1 MNLSEH
7 FTLAEMT
14 KSQTAERLGISN
26 DPDEE
31 ALVNLTLVCESILE
45 PVRKHFDIPFAP
57 SSAYRCPELNKEI
70 GSSDTSQ
77 HISGQAVDF
86 EVPGVPNMELAEWVM
101 ENIDY
106 DQLILEFYKE
116 GQPNSGWVHC
126 SYCTEGNRNDAKRF
140 DGTNWIALGDN

>member
-1 MNLSEH
+1 
-7 FTLAEMT
+7 MT

-26 DPDEE
+26 EPDEE
-31 ALVNLTLVCESILE
+31 ALDNLALVCENILE
-45 PVRKHFDIPFAP
+45 PVREHYGIPFSP
-57 SSAYRCPELNKEI
+57 SSAYRCPELNREI

-86 EVPGVPNMELAEWVM
+86 EVPGVPNMELAEWIM
-101 ENIDY
+101 DNLDY

-126 SYCTEGNRNDAKRF
+126 SFCHDENRKDAKRF
-140 DGTNWIALGDN
+140 DGSNWITLGN